1 MAQIKRKGSKETPAL
16 STSSLPDI
24 VFMALFFFM
33 ATTTMREAELKVQV
47 TAPQASEAQKLE
59 KKSLVSYIYV
69 GPPTKALAPQF
80 GTAPRIQLNGA
91 YSTLTNITEF
101 VASERDKLSEKD
113 RPDMTVS
120 LKIDAATKMGMVTD
134 IKQELRRANALS
146 IIYAAA
152 KDKGNANANK

>member
-1 MAQIKRKGSKETPAL
+1 MAQIKRRGSKETPAL

-69 GPPTKALAPQF
+69 GPPTKALAAQF

-91 YSTLTNITEF
+91 YSSLTNITEF
-101 VASERDKLSEKD
+101 IASERDKLSEKD

-146 IIYAAA
+146 ISYAAA
-152 KDKGNANANK
+152 KDKGNSNQSL

>member
-1 MAQIKRKGSKETPAL
+1 MAQFKRNGNKETPGI

-24 VFMALFFFM
+24 VFMILFFFM
-33 ATTTMREAELKVQV
+33 ATTTMREVELKVQIDS
-47 TAPQASEAQKLE
+47 PKASEAQKLE

-91 YSTLTNITEF
+91 YSTLNNITEF
-101 VASERDKLSEKD
+101 VASERDKLKENE
-113 RPDMTVS
+113 RPDMTIS
-120 LKIDAATKMGMVTD
+120 LKIDANTKMGQVTD

-146 IIYAAA
+146 ISYAAA
-152 KDKGNANANK
+152 KDKGEGNANR

>member
-91 YSTLTNITEF
+91 
-101 VASERDKLSEKD
+101 K
-113 RPDMTVS
+113 RPS
-120 LKIDAATKMGMVTD
+120 
-134 IKQELRRANALS
+134 
-146 IIYAAA
+146 
-152 KDKGNANANK
+152 

>member
-1 MAQIKRKGSKETPAL
+1 MAQFKRKGSKGTPGI

-24 VFMALFFFM
+24 VFMILFFFM
-33 ATTTMREAELKVQV
+33 ATTTMREVELKVQIK
-47 TAPQASEAQKLE
+47 TPTASEAQKLE

-69 GPPTKALAPQF
+69 GPPTKDMAVHF

-91 YSTLTNITEF
+91 YSTLNNITEF
-101 VASERDKLSEKD
+101 VASERDKLKENE

-120 LKIDAATKMGMVTD
+120 LKIDANTKMGQVTD

-146 IIYAAA
+146 ISYAAA
-152 KDKGNANANK
+152 KDKGEGNANR